1 VDATAALNI
10 LDATGRIGEPVR
22 LLLRLGISDNASAKA
37 AGKVTTN
44 RRSEDNL
51 TGAEE
56 LQRMREMFARSPSFS
71 ALLQGPEHRF
81 VLTNPAYHQLIGHRN
96 VIGLP
101 VLEAVPEI
109 EGQGFLELLD
119 NVFATGEPFVGKDV
133 KIVLQRSPGNVEE
146 TRYLD
151 FVYQPIKDES
161 GNVTSIFVEG
171 LDVTERRATEQA
183 LRELNADLEKRVIE
197 RAQARGRTWNLSPDL
212 LGALNAKGYFETSN
226 PAWRTILGW
235 SEDEVASMSIFELLH
250 PDDVE
255 HTRAGFELTLV
266 GQPAIRFVNRYRCK
280 DSSYRYISW
289 VGIQEDGYVYCTGR
303 DITAEREA
311 EIELSKA
318 QDALRQAQKVEAI
331 GQLTGGIAH
340 DFNNLLTGI
349 IGSLGLV
356 RRRMATNNLDDIP
369 RLMDAASSAALR
381 AATLTHRLLAFGRR
395 QSLDIR
401 PNDVNRIVAG
411 IEDLLQRTMG
421 ERIDLVCNL
430 SEDLWT
436 GSTDANQ
443 LESALLNLA
452 INARDAMPD
461 GGCLTIETANV
472 QLDQAYASLH
482 EDVQPGEYVMV
493 SVSDTG
499 IGMPP
504 EVLEKALDPFFTTKP
519 VGEGTGLGLS
529 VIYGFTKQGRGH
541 LRIHSEVGRGTTVK
555 LYLPRALQNAID
567 LKPVTVE
574 TPRGRGETILVVED
588 DATVRSIISDV
599 LRDLGYHVLTAAD
612 ARFAIPLI
620 QSEGAIDL
628 LISDVILP
636 HVNGRKLA
644 ETARTLRP
652 ALKVLFVSGYS
663 EDAIVRADLIE
674 AGMDML
680 TKPFAL
686 DTLGAKVYAMI
697 NGWVPA

>member
-1 VDATAALNI
+1 
-10 LDATGRIGEPVR
+10 
-22 LLLRLGISDNASAKA
+22 
-37 AGKVTTN
+37 VTTN

-51 TGAEE
+51 TGDEE
-56 LQRMREMFARSPSFS
+56 LHRMREMFARSPSFA

-96 VIGLP
+96 VIGLT
-101 VLEAVPEI
+101 VREALPALD
-109 EGQGFLELLD
+109 GQGFSKLLD

-133 KIVLQRSPGNVEE
+133 KTILQRTPGGIEE
-146 TRYLD
+146 IRYLD
-151 FVYQPIKDES
+151 FVCQPIKGES
-161 GNVTSIFVEG
+161 GHVTSIFVEG

-183 LRELNADLEKRVIE
+183 LRELNANLEKRVIE
-197 RAQARGRTWNLSPDL
+197 RAQARGRTWVLSPDL
-212 LGALNAKGYFETSN
+212 LGALNSKGYFETSN
-226 PAWRTILGW
+226 PAWQTILGW
-235 SEDEVASMSIFELLH
+235 SEDEVSRMSIFELLH

-280 DSSYRYISW
+280 DGSYRYISW

-318 QDALRQAQKVEAI
+318 QEALRQAQKVEAI

-349 IGSLGLV
+349 IGSLALV
-356 RRRMATNNLDDIP
+356 RRRMATNDLDDIP
-369 RLMDAASSAALR
+369 RLMDAASAAALR
-381 AATLTHRLLAFGRR
+381 AAALTHRLLTFGRR
-395 QSLDIR
+395 QSLDTR
-401 PNDVNRIVAG
+401 PNDVNRLVIGV
-411 IEDLLQRTMG
+411 EDLLRRTMG
-421 ERIDLVCNL
+421 ERIEMVCKL
-430 SEDLWT
+430 ADDLWT
-436 GSTDANQ
+436 ASTDANQ

-461 GGCLTIETANV
+461 GGRLTIETANV

-482 EDVQPGEYVMV
+482 EDVQPGEYVTV

-519 VGEGTGLGLS
+519 IGEGTGLGLS
-529 VIYGFTKQGRGH
+529 VIYGFTKQSRGH
-541 LRIHSEVGRGTTVK
+541 LRIYSEVGQGTTVK
-555 LYLPRALQNAID
+555 LHLPRALQNAID
-567 LKPVTVE
+567 LKPVTLE
-574 TPRGRGETILVVED
+574 TPRGHGETILVVED

-599 LRDLGYHVLTAAD
+599 LRDLGYRVLTAAD
-612 ARFAIPLI
+612 ARFAIPLL
-620 QSEGAIDL
+620 QSEEAIDL

-663 EDAIVRADLIE
+663 EDAIVRGDLIE

-697 NGWVPA
+697 NG

>member
-1 VDATAALNI
+1 
-10 LDATGRIGEPVR
+10 
-22 LLLRLGISDNASAKA
+22 
-37 AGKVTTN
+37 VTTN
-44 RRSEDNL
+44 HRSEDNL

-56 LQRMREMFARSPSFS
+56 LHRMREMFARSPSFS

-101 VLEAVPEI
+101 VREAVPEI
-109 EGQGFLELLD
+109 EGQGFFELLD

-133 KIVLQRSPGNVEE
+133 KIVLQRTRGGIEE

-183 LRELNADLEKRVIE
+183 LRELNANLEKRVIE
-197 RAQARGRTWNLSPDL
+197 RAQARGRTWDLSPDL
-212 LGALNAKGYFETSN
+212 LGALNSKGYFETSN

-280 DSSYRYISW
+280 DGSYRYISW

-356 RRRMATNNLDDIP
+356 RRRMATNNPDDIP
-369 RLMDAASSAALR
+369 RLMDAASAAALR
-381 AATLTHRLLAFGRR
+381 AAALTHRLLTFGRR
-395 QSLDIR
+395 QSLDMR
-401 PNDVNRIVAG
+401 PNDVNRIVTG
-411 IEDLLQRTMG
+411 VEDLLQRTMG
-421 ERIDLVCNL
+421 ERIDMVCKL
-430 SEDLWT
+430 SDDLWT
-436 GSTDANQ
+436 ASTDANQ

-461 GGCLTIETANV
+461 GGRLTIETANA
-472 QLDQAYASLH
+472 QLD
-482 EDVQPGEYVMV
+482 GEYVTV

-529 VIYGFTKQGRGH
+529 VIYGFTKQSRGH
-541 LRIHSEVGRGTTVK
+541 LRIDSKVGQGTTVT
-555 LYLPRALQNAID
+555 LYLPRALQDAID
-567 LKPVTVE
+567 LKPVALE
-574 TPRGRGETILVVED
+574 TPRGHGETILVVED

-599 LRDLGYHVLTAAD
+599 LRDLGYNVLTAAD
-612 ARFAIPLI
+612 ARFAIPLL

>member
-1 VDATAALNI
+1 
-10 LDATGRIGEPVR
+10 
-22 LLLRLGISDNASAKA
+22 
-37 AGKVTTN
+37 
-44 RRSEDNL
+44 
-51 TGAEE
+51 
-56 LQRMREMFARSPSFS
+56 MREMFARSPSFS

-81 VLTNPAYHQLIGHRN
+81 VLTNPSYQQLIGHRN
-96 VIGLP
+96 VIGLT
-101 VLEAVPEI
+101 VREAVPEL
-109 EGQGFLELLD
+109 EGQGFFKLLD
-119 NVFATGEPFVGKDV
+119 HVFATGESFVGNDV
-133 KIVLQRSPGNVEE
+133 KIILQPTPRGIEE
-146 TRYLD
+146 PRYLD
-151 FVYQPIKDES
+151 FVCQPIKDES
-161 GNVTSIFVEG
+161 GHITSIFVEG

-183 LRELNADLEKRVIE
+183 LRELNANLEKRVIE
-197 RAQARGRTWNLSPDL
+197 RAQARGRTWDLSPDL
-212 LGALNAKGYFETSN
+212 LGALNSQGYFETSN

-280 DSSYRYISW
+280 DGSYRYISW

-356 RRRMATNNLDDIP
+356 RRRMATNNPDDIP
-369 RLMDAASSAALR
+369 RLMDAASAAALR
-381 AATLTHRLLAFGRR
+381 AAALTHRLLTFGRR
-395 QSLDIR
+395 QSLDMR
-401 PNDVNRIVAG
+401 PNDVNRIVTG
-411 IEDLLQRTMG
+411 VEDLLQRTMG
-421 ERIDLVCNL
+421 ERIDMVCKL
-430 SEDLWT
+430 SDDLWT
-436 GSTDANQ
+436 ASTDANQ

-461 GGCLTIETANV
+461 GGRLTIETANA
-472 QLDQAYASLH
+472 QLD
-482 EDVQPGEYVMV
+482 GEYVTV

-529 VIYGFTKQGRGH
+529 VIYGFTKQSRGH
-541 LRIHSEVGRGTTVK
+541 LRIDSKVGQGTTVT
-555 LYLPRALQNAID
+555 LYLPRALQDAID
-567 LKPVTVE
+567 LKPVALE
-574 TPRGRGETILVVED
+574 TPRGHGETILVVED

-599 LRDLGYHVLTAAD
+599 LRDLGYNVLTAAD
-612 ARFAIPLI
+612 ARFAIPLL